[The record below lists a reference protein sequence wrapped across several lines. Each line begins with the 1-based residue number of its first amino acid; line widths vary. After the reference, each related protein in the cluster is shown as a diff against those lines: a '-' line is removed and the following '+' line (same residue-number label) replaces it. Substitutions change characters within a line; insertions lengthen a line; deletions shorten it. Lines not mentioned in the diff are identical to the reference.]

1 MNTPDQNR
9 CVRERNEKKVRIS
22 QEENRTEFNILLYL
36 DRRATIVRRQEKYN
50 SMRESKKT
58 REI

>member
-22 QEENRTEFNILLYL
+22 QEENRTEFNIFLYL
-36 DRRATIVRRQEKYN
+36 DRRATIVRRQEKFN
-50 SMRESKKT
+50 SMGDSK
-58 REI
+58 R